1 MSHFDYRAKTAV
13 DRSERK
19 PGRRNAGNDGGS
31 TGANHC
37 RAWP

>member
-1 MSHFDYRAKTAV
+1 MSHFDWRARTAV

-19 PGRRNAGNDGGS
+19 PDRRNAGNGGGA

-37 RAWP
+37 GT